1 MGLVTS
7 GGFNVL
13 GNDGR
18 CSIIGR
24 EIGFENI
31 GVDADID
38 TSTHGN
44 EASFEFVVEK
54 NPDYIFVVPMGNDDA
69 AAMKALE
76 DQTAANPA
84 WSTLDAVQN
93 GRYVTLDPHLFQYKP
108 NERWDQSYQ
117 VLFDALYA

>member
-1 MGLVTS
+1 
-7 GGFNVL
+7 
-13 GNDGR
+13 
-18 CSIIGR
+18 
-24 EIGFENI
+24 
-31 GVDADID
+31 
-38 TSTHGN
+38 
-44 EASFEFVVEK
+44 
-54 NPDYIFVVPMGNDDA
+54 
-69 AAMKALE
+69 MKALE